1 MSNFL
6 TTIRENSPLRSLK
19 TVHPTVNALVVL
31 LAIIM
36 IWRGVWGLLDAYVF
50 PGNPVLSDLVCLVFG
65 ALILYLDDFTLSDLK
80 R

>member
-1 MSNFL
+1 MPNFL
-6 TTIRENSPLRSLK
+6 TTVREKSPLRSLK
-19 TVHPTVNALVVL
+19 TVHPAVNALVVL

-50 PGNPVLSDLVCLVFG
+50 PGNPVLSNLVCLGMG
-65 ALILYLDDFTLSDLK
+65 ALILYLDDFSLSDLK